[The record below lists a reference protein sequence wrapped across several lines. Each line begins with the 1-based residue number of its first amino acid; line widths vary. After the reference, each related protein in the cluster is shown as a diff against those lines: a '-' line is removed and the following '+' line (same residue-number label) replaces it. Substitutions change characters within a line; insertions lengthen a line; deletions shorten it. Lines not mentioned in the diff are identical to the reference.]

1 MAACI
6 NAQASALQ
14 KNIEEKSAPEQPA
27 PAREPASR
35 ISMREV
41 SALEIASVFVSVIII
56 SWAIIPLQPWR
67 RWMAALPALLAM
79 ALMINSQRAR
89 GESLREVGFGA
100 EHFFRA
106 LRLLAAPTLI
116 ACAGFAAVGYST
128 GSFHRTSHFRAAAL
142 WAPVWALIQQ
152 YASQAFVYRR
162 VRFLLLGYGGAPEG
176 QKRRTGLAILVNA
189 AIFSSAHAPNLS
201 LMTLT
206 FAGGLIWS
214 WVYERA
220 PNLSAIA
227 LSQAAVSLT
236 LMTSLPPWLLPSM
249 SVGYKHFLYQ
259 KF

>member
-1 MAACI
+1 MSM
-6 NAQASALQ
+6 QVSAPQ
-14 KNIEEKSAPEQPA
+14 KKIEEIPNAEPA
-27 PAREPASR
+27 PAREPSAR
-35 ISMREV
+35 ISMRAV

-56 SWAIIPLQPWR
+56 SWAIVPLQPWR
-67 RWMAALPALLAM
+67 RWVAALPALLAM

-89 GESLREVGFGA
+89 GESLREVGLGA
-100 EHFFRA
+100 GHFYSA
-106 LRLLAAPTLI
+106 LRLLAAPTI
-116 ACAGFAAVGYST
+116 VACAAFAAIGYST
-128 GSFHRTSHFRAAAL
+128 GSFHRTSHFWATAL

-162 VRFLLLGYGGAPEG
+162 VRFLLLGDRRAPEEH
-176 QKRRTGLAILVNA
+176 KRRTGLAILLNA
-189 AIFSSAHAPNLS
+189 AIFSSAHAPNFS

-220 PNLSAIA
+220 PNLPAIA
-227 LSQAAVSLT
+227 LSHAAVSLT
-236 LMTSLPPWLLPSM
+236 MMTTLPPWLLPSM

>member
-1 MAACI
+1 M
-6 NAQASALQ
+6 QTSATP
-14 KNIEEKSAPEQPA
+14 KKIEEKPTAERPA
-27 PAREPASR
+27 PAQEPSAR
-35 ISMREV
+35 ISMRAV
-41 SALEIASVFVSVIII
+41 SALEIASVFLSVIII
-56 SWAIIPLQPWR
+56 SWAIVPLQPWR
-67 RWMAALPALLAM
+67 RWVAALPALLAI

-89 GESLREVGFGA
+89 GESLREVGLGA

-116 ACAGFAAVGYST
+116 ACGGFAAIGYST
-128 GSFHRTSHFRAAAL
+128 GSFHRTSHFWVTAAG
-142 WAPVWALIQQ
+142 APVWALIQQ

-162 VRFLLLGYGGAPEG
+162 VRFLLLGDGSAPEE
-176 QKRRTGLAILVNA
+176 QKRRTRLAILVNA

-220 PNLSAIA
+220 PNLPAIA
-227 LSQAAVSLT
+227 LSHAAVSMT
-236 LMTSLPPWLLPSM
+236 MMTSLPPWLLPSM